1 MMATALDEI
10 LSELKQALAGV
21 LGTQLIAVRLYGS
34 HARGEERADSDIDVL
49 ILVRQIDDYGDLI
62 RRTSATVADISL
74 RHDVVISRSFAVER
88 EYRQQQ
94 TPFFMN
100 VRRESVPV

>member
-1 MMATALDEI
+1 MATALSEV
-10 LSELKQALAGV
+10 LSEVKQALTEA
-21 LGTQLIAVRLYGS
+21 LGEQLIAVRLFGS
-34 HARGEERADSDIDVL
+34 YARGEERADSDIDLLV
-49 ILVRQIDDYGDLI
+49 LVRQIDDYGDLI

-74 RHDVVISRSFAVER
+74 RHDVVISRAFAVDGD
-88 EYRQQQ
+88 YRRQQ